1 MLFNKTY
8 LPMTMV
14 YRMKFIITHVVAID
28 RKSFNRLFGIL
39 LLQETNLCT
48 YLFLV
53 LAGDGW
59 KVSHNNSHKFL
70 FHNAADPCF
79 FIFLSNLSN
88 YKVYTFL
95 QKFGHVHKINK
106 IQKYCKLLKN

>member
-1 MLFNKTY
+1 
-8 LPMTMV
+8 MTMV

-59 KVSHNNSHKFL
+59 KVSPGAQLGGARGARPLPSLIKGGQEVH
-70 FHNAADPCF
+70 P
-79 FIFLSNLSN
+79 
-88 YKVYTFL
+88 VL
-95 QKFGHVHKINK
+95 QFSDS
-106 IQKYCKLLKN
+106 